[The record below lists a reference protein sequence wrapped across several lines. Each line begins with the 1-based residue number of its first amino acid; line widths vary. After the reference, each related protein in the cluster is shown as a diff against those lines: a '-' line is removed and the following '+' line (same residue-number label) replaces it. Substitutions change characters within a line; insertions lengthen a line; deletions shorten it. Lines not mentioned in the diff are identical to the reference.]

1 MGNITFKMFFLL
13 TALLGYNFAMAQ
25 TGAPHTLRGES
36 QVASVSLNWK
46 SPAEAKTMQ
55 WHNDTPYNGVSG
67 VSLNGEIPVLYIAN
81 RFDKDDLKEYKGS
94 VIDAISFCNY
104 SAVLEVSLLLYEN
117 DKVVREQKVNIENLK
132 LKEMQTI
139 KLDEPY
145 TVRDDVELTVAAK
158 FVHGTNLTFVGIMD
172 RVPGVTGKGDLYSY
186 DGKNWKNVVKG
197 NFLVS
202 AHIDIPA
209 AGEPDGYNV
218 YRGDTKVNT
227 ALLTEKAAFLKDE
240 PKGTYD
246 YCVSAVYGDKEEKSF
261 PLSLTNIPVEDA
273 RPIAVD
279 VRAAVNGLN
288 ATLSWKSPILADKT
302 LTWSNGEKGKAMGG
316 TSGTVRKIWAVN
328 AFSSDELASYADH
341 KITAINVMLNS
352 AVTEMRL
359 VILENSKIVY
369 SQQVSAEEIA
379 ALEVHKWAKMAL
391 TTPYVI
397 DPSAELSYGY
407 YVVHAADLF
416 PGLLDSGPAISG
428 ACFIS
433 TSTAKSDFDT
443 TVPSWTNIEA
453 AANANWMLSADV
465 EAQSEIKTPV
475 VKDYT
480 VYRDGVEVKSGIT
493 GLTYTEELAP
503 GTYTYTVVAN
513 YADGLS
519 SKASASATA
528 TVELPAEYVRPT
540 FTETD
545 FDKGKLSLKWDVYT
559 DLPMELKHYGEP
571 KYKWGMTNDG
581 KDVDLYVGA
590 QFTKEE
596 LALYADYEITGVNL
610 YLTDDVKELKVVLC
624 SANKKILAS
633 KTATSIKTGEMF
645 SVALDEPVA
654 VPVGSSIYVGYFVL
668 FADGKEP
675 IAADAGPRVTGGDML
690 SLDGTTWVAYSRIDA
705 EFNSNFVVGAQV
717 RLKGSQKAATTTL
730 RKTAPVNNQMVPL
743 ESMSGRSFS
752 DLKSATA
759 FGVNG
764 VVATRATDNKPT
776 IKNFRVYCNGS
787 LATETENPEYTAT
800 LNYGNYEYAVSAVYT
815 NGWESALSDTYTVEY
830 KQPNLAPAPYGLS
843 GTLENKN
850 LTLTWQ
856 SPEAA
861 NEMNYQDKTS
871 GSKAIGLTR
880 SSGVYGYF
888 VIAYDADDLV
898 DQVGKYITHIKYSL
912 SDVYLQTSAIAV
924 FYDRNLVYEQEVD
937 VKTLVAGE
945 NVVRLDKPVVIPAGH
960 EVCVGYYVS
969 HINGV
974 KPNMTDEG
982 PAVDGKGNLIT
993 TDGTTW
999 RTLKSMN
1006 KDLDYNWRISAVLQ
1020 DADKQA
1026 VTRAEEPAT
1035 TYNLYIDGTLLKEGI
1050 QATNYTVENAAD
1062 GSYTVT
1068 AVVGGVETAASN
1080 AVIVGVP
1087 TSIDKVEDGSVKA
1100 YYDSQLQKVVL
1111 PEVGTA
1117 YIYSVSGTLIKQVMN
1132 VEFVD
1137 MSDLPAG
1144 VYVVRGVLTSG
1155 EQMIKVLK

>member
-117 DKVVREQKVNIENLK
+117 DKVVREQKVNLENLK

-227 ALLTEKAAFLKDE
+227 ALLTEKTALLKDE

-465 EAQSEIKTPV
+465 EA
-475 VKDYT
+475 
-480 VYRDGVEVKSGIT
+480 
-493 GLTYTEELAP
+493 
-503 GTYTYTVVAN
+503 
-513 YADGLS
+513 
-519 SKASASATA
+519 
-528 TVELPAEYVRPT
+528 
-540 FTETD
+540 
-545 FDKGKLSLKWDVYT
+545 
-559 DLPMELKHYGEP
+559 
-571 KYKWGMTNDG
+571 
-581 KDVDLYVGA
+581 
-590 QFTKEE
+590 
-596 LALYADYEITGVNL
+596 
-610 YLTDDVKELKVVLC
+610 
-624 SANKKILAS
+624 
-633 KTATSIKTGEMF
+633 
-645 SVALDEPVA
+645 
-654 VPVGSSIYVGYFVL
+654 
-668 FADGKEP
+668 
-675 IAADAGPRVTGGDML
+675 
-690 SLDGTTWVAYSRIDA
+690 
-705 EFNSNFVVGAQV
+705 
-717 RLKGSQKAATTTL
+717 
-730 RKTAPVNNQMVPL
+730 
-743 ESMSGRSFS
+743 
-752 DLKSATA
+752 
-759 FGVNG
+759 
-764 VVATRATDNKPT
+764 
-776 IKNFRVYCNGS
+776 
-787 LATETENPEYTAT
+787 
-800 LNYGNYEYAVSAVYT
+800 
-815 NGWESALSDTYTVEY
+815 
-830 KQPNLAPAPYGLS
+830 
-843 GTLENKN
+843 
-850 LTLTWQ
+850 
-856 SPEAA
+856 
-861 NEMNYQDKTS
+861 
-871 GSKAIGLTR
+871 
-880 SSGVYGYF
+880 
-888 VIAYDADDLV
+888 
-898 DQVGKYITHIKYSL
+898 
-912 SDVYLQTSAIAV
+912 
-924 FYDRNLVYEQEVD
+924 
-937 VKTLVAGE
+937 
-945 NVVRLDKPVVIPAGH
+945 
-960 EVCVGYYVS
+960 
-969 HINGV
+969 
-974 KPNMTDEG
+974 
-982 PAVDGKGNLIT
+982 
-993 TDGTTW
+993 
-999 RTLKSMN
+999 
-1006 KDLDYNWRISAVLQ
+1006 
-1020 DADKQA
+1020 
-1026 VTRAEEPAT
+1026 
-1035 TYNLYIDGTLLKEGI
+1035 
-1050 QATNYTVENAAD
+1050 
-1062 GSYTVT
+1062 
-1068 AVVGGVETAASN
+1068 
-1080 AVIVGVP
+1080 
-1087 TSIDKVEDGSVKA
+1087 
-1100 YYDSQLQKVVL
+1100 
-1111 PEVGTA
+1111 
-1117 YIYSVSGTLIKQVMN
+1117 
-1132 VEFVD
+1132 
-1137 MSDLPAG
+1137 
-1144 VYVVRGVLTSG
+1144 
-1155 EQMIKVLK
+1155 